1 MLMSLKFVLNAS
13 RSTVYS
19 TMEVIKYLL
28 DIDIGGHLNNSIKV
42 FTDSRMFIHLLL
54 AWGVSLIF
62 CWKIFPA
69 FNSSIKKSVE
79 NEDLEKKSETDL
91 MPPPTA
97 STVQG

>member
-1 MLMSLKFVLNAS
+1 MSLKFVNDS
-13 RSTVYS
+13 RSRVQS
-19 TMEVIKYLL
+19 NMEVIDYLM
-28 DIDIGGHLNNSIKV
+28 DVDIGGHLNNSIKV

-69 FNSSIKKSVE
+69 FNYSSKKSGE

-91 MPPPTA
+91 MPPPIAT
-97 STVQG
+97 TVQG